1 MLKPAL
7 ENTNCFTS
15 TQWRLLNS
23 KKRKEAKKKKKH
35 EKMWNKLKFTL
46 LLYKIIE
53 SEKISYFLIARRKT
67 SGCQR

>member
-23 KKRKEAKKKKKH
+23 KKRKEAKKKKKQ
-35 EKMWNKLKFTL
+35 NKTKQKKKTWENVEQTEIYF
-46 LLYKIIE
+46 IIV
-53 SEKISYFLIARRKT
+53 
-67 SGCQR
+67 